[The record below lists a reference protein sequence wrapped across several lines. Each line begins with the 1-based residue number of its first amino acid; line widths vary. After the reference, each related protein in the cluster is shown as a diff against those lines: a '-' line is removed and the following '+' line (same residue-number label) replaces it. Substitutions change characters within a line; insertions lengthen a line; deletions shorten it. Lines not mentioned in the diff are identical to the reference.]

1 MPWNM
6 QVKDTNHS
14 HSREKPVWISLWR
27 RIWTQLEAWILT
39 SQGLPC
45 LPAFDKSPEAARKLG
60 QELHA
65 GLLQMV
71 PKLFQA
77 LLSCP
82 RLSGSLVP
90 HSWMLILGGF
100 IYMIW
105 SPLSCFMFLLPYPL
119 HSFDLCISSSPSF
132 PAMTS
137 CGMQMLLL
145 AGWSTGK
152 NLIDCLMLKKQLTN
166 HPMNIWIGTNWRKV
180 G

>member
-6 QVKDTNHS
+6 QGKDTNRS

-27 RIWTQLEAWILT
+27 RIWNQLEAWILT

-45 LPAFDKSPEAARKLG
+45 LPAFDESPEAARKLG
-60 QELHA
+60 QELRA

-105 SPLSCFMFLLPYPL
+105 PPLSCFMFSFPCPH
-119 HSFDLCISSSPSF
+119 HSFDLCISSSPSSPGWL
-132 PAMTS
+132 PAVCRCCCQLEGTWVNRI
-137 CGMQMLLL
+137 
-145 AGWSTGK
+145 A
-152 NLIDCLMLKKQLTN
+152 CLMLKKQLTN
-166 HPMNIWIGTNWRKV
+166 HPMNIWVGTNWRKV

>member
-6 QVKDTNHS
+6 QVKDANRS

-27 RIWTQLEAWILT
+27 RIWNQLEAWILT

-45 LPAFDKSPEAARKLG
+45 LPAFDEIPEAARKLG
-60 QELHA
+60 QE
-65 GLLQMV
+65 LQMV

-77 LLSCP
+77 LLSCH

-105 SPLSCFMFLLPYPL
+105 PPLSCFMFLFPYPH
-119 HSFDLCISSSPSF
+119 HSFDRCISSSPSF
-132 PAMTS
+132 PRMTS
-137 CGMQMLLL
+137 CGVQVLL
-145 AGWSTGK
+145 STGEYTGK
-152 NLIDCLMLKKQLTN
+152 SHRLSHVEKKQLTN
-166 HPMNIWIGTNWRKV
+166 YPMNIWVETNWRKV

>member
-6 QVKDTNHS
+6 QVKDTNQS

-27 RIWTQLEAWILT
+27 RIWNQLEAWILT

-71 PKLFQA
+71 PKLCQA

-90 HSWMLILGGF
+90 HSGCSILEVLSTWYGLPF
-100 IYMIW
+100 
-105 SPLSCFMFLLPYPL
+105 LVSCFYFSTLSTPLIFVFLPVLP
-119 HSFDLCISSSPSF
+119 SPGWL
-132 PAMTS
+132 PAVCRCCCRLEGS
-137 CGMQMLLL
+137 QV
-145 AGWSTGK
+145 
-152 NLIDCLMLKKQLTN
+152 NRIDCLMLKK
-166 HPMNIWIGTNWRKV
+166 
-180 G
+180 